1 MAAETQVLLDNEKKY
16 IAKFFS
22 DASESDVKKVDVS
35 TLAWAK
41 HTLTLSGAASP
52 NFKIGEVITVGS
64 AETFLVTDFTAGAST
79 VTVVGWDNTNKKA
92 TAIDTGMSNETE
104 ISDIVALSVKGDAS
118 GVKSAIG
125 DALQQKVMVSLEGKK
140 KDFASTFLTKTE
152 TDSKEP
158 ESSEV
163 EDGSRDASTT

>member
-1 MAAETQVLLDNEKKY
+1 MSDET
-16 IAKFFS
+16 
-22 DASESDVKKVDVS
+22 
-35 TLAWAK
+35 T
-41 HTLTLSGAASP
+41 
-52 NFKIGEVITVGS
+52 IG
-64 AETFLVTDFTAGAST
+64 
-79 VTVVGWDNTNKKA
+79 
-92 TAIDTGMSNETE
+92 
-104 ISDIVALSVKGDAS
+104 DIVALSAKDDAA

-163 EDGSRDASTT
+163 EDGSRDASTTW

>member
-1 MAAETQVLLDNEKKY
+1 
-16 IAKFFS
+16 
-22 DASESDVKKVDVS
+22 
-35 TLAWAK
+35 
-41 HTLTLSGAASP
+41 
-52 NFKIGEVITVGS
+52 
-64 AETFLVTDFTAGAST
+64 
-79 VTVVGWDNTNKKA
+79 
-92 TAIDTGMSNETE
+92 MSNETE

-140 KDFASTFLTKTE
+140 KDFAKTFLTKTQ

-158 ESSEV
+158 ESVPSEEKI